1 MAGALRVAVG
11 VDRGVLV
18 PAMPSKDAVA
28 RAVRVGEGI
37 AVGEGPLVSLHLVAV
52 ALVLGVS
59 CAMGG
64 EGVESGAVGD
74 GVGVEPPSRFGVAE
88 EMDEESAEGLP
99 PRVVCVAR
107 PLDVRDPA

>member
-1 MAGALRVAVG
+1 M
-11 VDRGVLV
+11 
-18 PAMPSKDAVA
+18 
-28 RAVRVGEGI
+28 
-37 AVGEGPLVSLHLVAV
+37 GEGPLVSLHLVAV

-74 GVGVEPPSRFGVAE
+74 GEEVEPNRFGVAE
-88 EMDEESAEGLP
+88 EMDEGGAEGLP
-99 PRVVCVAR
+99 PRVVRVAR